1 MPVAPGDTNSER
13 EAAQSS
19 GVAPCATHADGA
31 PPQSTLV
38 APGATARRAHVAAR
52 LHPMK
57 VAILAGGTGGTKLAH
72 GFAMLGDEVE
82 LELTAIANVGDD
94 AEFYGLHVSPDI
106 DALL

>member
-1 MPVAPGDTNSER
+1 MPVASGDTNSER

-19 GVAPCATHADGA
+19 GVAPCATHAGGA

-52 LHPMK
+52 LHCMK

-72 GFAMLGDEVE
+72 GFAMLGDEIQV
-82 LELTAIANVGDD
+82 TAIANVGDD
-94 AEFYGLHVSPDI
+94 AEFHGLHVS
-106 DALL
+106 